1 MPTEPI
7 KSNEEA
13 TPREITQLEDA
24 ELDHVTGAQFI
35 WKGPGAPNS
44 PKPKVGPPPPALAI
58 PLILAWVLIPTIFQ
72 VEAQVAALGV
82 TKRTRAA

>member
-35 WKGPGAPNS
+35 WKGPGAPS
-44 PKPKVGPPPPALAI
+44 EHSAI
-58 PLILAWVLIPTIFQ
+58 TWLPSGAAD
-72 VEAQVAALGV
+72 EAD
-82 TKRTRAA
+82 R

>member
-13 TPREITQLEDA
+13 TPREVTQLEDA

-44 PKPKVGPPPPALAI
+44 PKPKVGPPGAGD
-58 PLILAWVLIPTIFQ
+58 TIDT
-72 VEAQVAALGV
+72 GV
-82 TKRTRAA
+82 GFDPNNLPSGGPGSGPWGN